1 MKKYEVDT
9 NMSNKFIQKLVF
21 INNAIDDGWSVKKK
35 ESSYI
40 FSKKH
45 ENRQEIFDSNYL
57 ENFISNNSFLKKSS
71 K

>member
-1 MKKYEVDT
+1 MKKYEGNT
-9 NMSNKFIQKLVF
+9 NISNKFLQKLVF
-21 INNAIDDGWSVKKK
+21 INNAIDEGWSVKKK

-57 ENFISNNSFLKKSS
+57 ENFISDNSFLKKTP